1 MVDKNHRDGDP
12 MSLPSSMPSQT
23 PESFMQEL
31 TGYPSPLSI
40 ILCTDAITKTR
51 LLGML
56 ANLAPGAV
64 FYLDTDL
71 LYAGSTNAGLCRRHD
86 RTTIYCPEQNTWHR
100 DLADVMSAASASKKT
115 TVIIDSL
122 NGVYEIFGRPDS
134 AMSANTHI
142 MALASLA
149 GQADSSV
156 IVGAVVRKRQAHQ
169 LADASD
175 AKDTDRVNTTTEEWV
190 LYPSGRQVP
199 RIAKSKTY
207 LLGGTRTSPLLG
219 RITMQ

>member
-1 MVDKNHRDGDP
+1 MVDKNHKNSESVSSPSP
-12 MSLPSSMPSQT
+12 MSSQT

-31 TGYPSPLSI
+31 AGYPSSLSI

-51 LLGML
+51 FLGTL

-71 LYAGSTNAGLCRRHD
+71 LYTGSTDAGLCKRHD
-86 RTTIYCPEQNTWHR
+86 RTTIYRPEQNTWHR
-100 DLADVMSAASASKKT
+100 DLADVMSAASASKKM

-122 NGVYEIFGRPDS
+122 NGAYEIFGRPDS

-142 MALASLA
+142 MALASLV
-149 GQADSSV
+149 GQAGSSV

-169 LADASD
+169 PADASKTKD
-175 AKDTDRVNTTTEEWV
+175 ADRVNATVEQWI

-199 RIAKSKTY
+199 RMAKSKTY